1 LREIPLPVII
11 VNLKNYRESLSGEG
25 LQLARFIQAA
35 ALEAKASV
43 VISPPTAMLWSVL
56 TETKLPVFAQHV
68 ETVKVENSTGFV
80 TAPSL
85 KTMGCAGSIVNHS
98 EHRISAEL
106 VMESVALLR
115 ANSLQSLVC
124 ARDPYEAGRLAA
136 LGPDYVAVEPPELIG
151 SGHAVSKVS
160 PEVVADSVKAVSASS
175 PNTVTL
181 CGAGIVDGADVRAA
195 IALGASG
202 ALVSSGIVKNA
213 NPYEKAL
220 ELFKALAH

>member
-1 LREIPLPVII
+1 MPVIV
-11 VNLKNYRESLSGEG
+11 VNFKNYRESLSEEG

-43 VISPPTAMLWSVL
+43 AISPPTVMLGSVL
-56 TETKLPVFAQHV
+56 AETKLPVFAQHV

-80 TAPSL
+80 TVPSL
-85 KTMGCAGSIVNHS
+85 KAMGCAGSIVNHS
-98 EHRISAEL
+98 EHRIPAEL
-106 VMESVALLR
+106 VSESVALLR

-124 ARDPYEAGRLAA
+124 AQDPYEAGRLAA

-151 SGHAVSKVS
+151 SGRAVSKVS
-160 PEVVADSVKAVSASS
+160 PKVVTDSVKAVSAAS
-175 PNTVTL
+175 PDTVPL

-195 IALGASG
+195 IALGARG
-202 ALVSSGIVKNA
+202 ALISSGIVKNA

-220 ELFKALAH
+220 ELFNALAQ